1 MVMATPDLVIGAE
14 PYPGASRSEEILRH
28 PRLRSLQEQA
38 RGADSGPDW
47 ICGTPHVVQAL
58 AEMARFGPRSRR
70 PMTRARF
77 SSAWR
82 LSVLVLF
89 VLSLLT
95 GPAGF
100 GPGESLR
107 RS

>member
-1 MVMATPDLVIGAE
+1 
-14 PYPGASRSEEILRH
+14 
-28 PRLRSLQEQA
+28 LRSLQEQA
-38 RGADSGPDW
+38 RAVSGPDW

-58 AEMARFGPRSRR
+58 AEMARYPGRDRGRRMTTARS
-70 PMTRARF
+70 F
-77 SSAWR
+77 SSLLA

-100 GPGESLR
+100 GPGR
-107 RS
+107 ACGAPDRDRATP

>member
-1 MVMATPDLVIGAE
+1 MTARALFIGL
-14 PYPGASRSEEILRH
+14 S
-28 PRLRSLQEQA
+28 
-38 RGADSGPDW
+38 
-47 ICGTPHVVQAL
+47 
-58 AEMARFGPRSRR
+58 
-70 PMTRARF
+70 
-77 SSAWR
+77 

-100 GPGESLR
+100 GPGKACR